1 MSGYYALV
9 LWIGSDAS
17 LELYKMWTAGTA
29 NDHIHGD
36 GRALKAYNPIWVRF
50 SAMRKTDQGLINT
63 RSTFI
68 LTGRSW

>member
-1 MSGYYALV
+1 
-9 LWIGSDAS
+9 
-17 LELYKMWTAGTA
+17 MWTAGTA

-50 SAMRKTDQGLINT
+50 SAMRTDQGLINT

-68 LTGRSW
+68 LTDRSW